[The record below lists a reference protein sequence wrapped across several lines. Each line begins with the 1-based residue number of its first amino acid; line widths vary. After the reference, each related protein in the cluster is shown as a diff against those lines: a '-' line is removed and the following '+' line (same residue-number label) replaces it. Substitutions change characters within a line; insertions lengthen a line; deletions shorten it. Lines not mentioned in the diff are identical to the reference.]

1 MVVKKKEKGMQV
13 KKGDRVKVEYTGTL
27 EDGVE
32 FDSSKKHDAPLEFE
46 VGDGQVIEGF
56 ESAVIGMKAGD
67 EKEVKLPPSEA
78 YGDENPALINEVP
91 KEALPKGQELTAG
104 MMLVASMHNGERIP
118 ARITKMSEKTATLDM
133 NHPLAGKTLIFKLKL
148 IEIMG

>member
-1 MVVKKKEKGMQV
+1 MVVKNKGKVAQV
-13 KKGDRVKVEYTGTL
+13 KKGDRVKVEYVGTL

-56 ESAVIGMKAGD
+56 DSAVVGMKVGD

-78 YGDENPALINEVP
+78 YGEENPRLISEVP
-91 KEALPKGQELTAG
+91 KEALPKGHELTAG
-104 MMLVASMHNGERIP
+104 MMLVASMPNGERIP
-118 ARITKMSEKTATLDM
+118 ARIAAVADKMVTIDM

-148 IEIMG
+148 LEIMA

>member
-1 MVVKKKEKGMQV
+1 MVVKKKEKGTQV
-13 KKGDRVKVEYTGTL
+13 KKGDKVKVEYVGTL

-32 FDSSKKHDAPLEFE
+32 FDSSKKHDAPLEFQ

-56 ESAVIGMKAGD
+56 DSAVVGMKVGD
-67 EKEVKLPPSEA
+67 EKEVKLPPCDA

-91 KEALPKGQELTAG
+91 KEALPKGQVLTAG
-104 MMLVASMHNGERIP
+104 MMLVASMPNGERIP
-118 ARITKMSEKTATLDM
+118 ARITAVAEKTVTIDM

-148 IEIMG
+148 LEIMA